1 MIHVTIVIV
10 YLLKMCR
17 QSVNNNNITAPYSL
31 PIVIGS
37 TSNTKFLTSVEA
49 VGLVR
54 KSANNYPNISIQI
67 VTAITENLRNSD
79 RLDRLVSLLTSD

>member
-37 TSNTKFLTSVEA
+37 TSNTKFLTSVGA

-54 KSANNYPNISIQI
+54 KSAVGIQI

-79 RLDRLVSLLTSD
+79 RLDRLVSLLTFY